1 MQADTT
7 PSPDAADHGREQG
20 AAVKPLLVFAHANSF
35 PAGTYRKLF
44 ALLGTT
50 YDIAAPERFGHDPRH
65 PVGDGWSALQRE
77 LLQFVLERGQGRPV
91 ILVGHSLG
99 GYLSLMVARQAPRSV
114 RCVILLDSPVVA
126 GWRATALWL
135 GKRSGL
141 ASRLPPAA
149 PAWRRRTSWDSLEAV
164 RAHFAAKEPFARW
177 DPEMLADYARCG
189 TREKDGKRVLAFDRE
204 VEARIYQTLPHR
216 MGRVARPPFPVP
228 VGFIGGTESR
238 EIRQAG
244 MAATHR
250 LVGPHLQWI
259 QGGSH
264 LYPFEQPQAT
274 AAAIGAMVRALAP
287 D

>member
-7 PSPDAADHGREQG
+7 PSPEAQSQTLGHDAPG
-20 AAVKPLLVFAHANSF
+20 KPLLVFAHANGF
-35 PAGTYRKLF
+35 PAGSYRKLF
-44 ALLGTT
+44 ELLGTAFEV
-50 YDIAAPERFGHDPRH
+50 AAPERFGHDPQH
-65 PVGDGWSALQRE
+65 PVGDGWLALRRE
-77 LLQFVLERGQGRPV
+77 LLQFVQERGQGRPV

-99 GYLSLMVARQAPRSV
+99 GYLGLMVARHAPRAI
-114 RCVILLDSPVVA
+114 RCVILIDSPVVA
-126 GWRATALWL
+126 GWRATVLWL

-149 PAWRRRTSWDSLEAV
+149 PAWRRRTTWDDVEAV
-164 RAHFAAKEPFARW
+164 RAHFAAKAPFARW
-177 DPEMLADYARCG
+177 DPDMLADYARCG
-189 TREKDGKRVLAFDRE
+189 TREQGGKRVLAFDRE

-216 MGRVARPPFPVP
+216 MGRIARPPFPVP

-274 AAAIGAMVRALAP
+274 AAAIGAMVRGLVP
-287 D
+287 G